1 MSAARIAASLRL
13 LRELPQWQLLAATK
27 AAPVLAVL
35 RAVLYEGD
43 SVLPGSALTERV
55 DRELEALR
63 ESGEDLPQT
72 AQAYVADWLRQGWL
86 VRRLPEA
93 ASEETYE
100 LSADA
105 TAALRYVSSLMA
117 PKTTATESRLATVID
132 QISKLAEETD
142 AQPERRIS
150 ALQSERDRI
159 DREIV
164 ALRGGVV
171 HTLPEERA
179 LERARE
185 VIRLA
190 DELAGDFRRV
200 RDDFDRLNRS
210 LRQSLVENDG
220 SRGEVLEQLFAGID
234 VIGQSDAGRTFAA
247 FWRLLTDPVQS
258 SALFDALEAVI
269 SRPFARQLTAQE
281 RRFLLGLTATLM
293 NEGGGVHDVLQHFA
307 RSLMSRQR

>member
-1 MSAARIAASLRL
+1 MSCRSR
-13 LRELPQWQLLAATK
+13 RKPTWPTGYGK
-27 AAPVLAVL
+27 A
-35 RAVLYEGD
+35 GW
-43 SVLPGSALTERV
+43 
-55 DRELEALR
+55 
-63 ESGEDLPQT
+63 SG
-72 AQAYVADWLRQGWL
+72 G
-86 VRRLPEA
+86 

-105 TAALRYVSSLMA
+105 AAALRFVDSLMA

-132 QISKLAEETD
+132 QITRLAAETD
-142 AQPERRIS
+142 AQPERRVA
-150 ALQSERDRI
+150 ALEAERDRI
-159 DREIV
+159 DREIA
-164 ALRGGVV
+164 ALQAGVV
-171 HTLPEERA
+171 HTLPPDRA

-258 SALFDALEAVI
+258 SSLFDALEAV
-269 SRPFARQLTAQE
+269 SARPFARQLSPRE
-281 RRFLLGLTATLM
+281 RRFLLGLTTTLM
-293 NEGGGVHDVLQHFA
+293 NEGGKCPTEPPLET
-307 RSLMSRQR
+307 RSGPALPLCCHAFRIS